1 MIISLSNPSY
11 HIHNQNNTSPP
22 YFRVC
27 DVTNVMEI
35 VFLITYIPLIQI
47 MYARVI
53 RPLEQHAPLACVIY
67 SKGQLRQ
74 TKKMHEKGMIFRIS
88 YLINLFEI
96 CKE

>member
-1 MIISLSNPSY
+1 
-11 HIHNQNNTSPP
+11 
-22 YFRVC
+22 
-27 DVTNVMEI
+27 MEI
-35 VFLITYIPLIQI
+35 VAVIVNGREIVVVIVN
-47 MYARVI
+47 ARVI
-53 RPLEQHAPLACVIY
+53 RSLKQRAPLACVIY